1 MSLFQPTIIFPNL
14 LSGDVDGTV
23 DASDDLTITWLIN
36 GSSQMQA
43 WSVIIRKQ
51 GAISNNYVTPNYTG
65 TNPGPYSVEG
75 CPTYGRDNL
84 GDVIP
89 FTVTIPASDITDYTN
104 GSRYNLT
111 LFTWWGEES
120 DPEKS
125 FPYNESTMVAFQT
138 RLMPHFSTVTGYE
151 TTINSREWHF
161 DFLKFSTVNIRYF
174 RWQLF
179 EDVGVDGEHVIGQTI
194 YDTGKVY
201 QSGDLTMD
209 YEGFINGKNYLVQCT
224 CCDRYGREVTSDL
237 YPFSCVYDQVNLEF
251 PITVSALTTGSA
263 IHVEWEGANY
273 MYGRPSGDYSISD
286 DNILTLPNTSDSIT
300 WDSVGS
306 RPFSFAM
313 PWTVLYKGQLLKK
326 DAILWELQTE
336 DASKTFRLRYDMPTR
351 HLILEQ
357 GSSIQSSTMLL
368 DWRPDES
375 GVADYLPVDYQATIS
390 TAFWWTSAT
399 TYRFGIR
406 IEYYTGGLYPSES
419 LYPGEN
425 LYPSDSTILTVEKYT
440 DDMIGTSDAIVAIVL
455 YGAQKC
461 YYIQEMNSSSMTYD
475 IYNAV
480 IMQGNYKPIVNDGVN
495 FNATFTNGLNAG
507 SLYYGNSQFAGW
519 AIYRQ
524 QAGTGI
530 TREIAELPIEAYSF
544 NDYTARTDGT
554 QYVYDIAPIFVAD
567 NNYTNGVAM
576 TSGDPFGILN
586 SNYTILETVFNT
598 DMKCYQLLAEYHFGK
613 NVKTGDVSNNNSPN
627 ILENFTRYPTVQ
639 LSGQNYM
646 SGSVTSLLGTIKV
659 DENGQVTY
667 SDTRT
672 MRDAIFEL
680 STTSNTLF
688 LKTRKGDIF
697 EIRIANPI
705 SISVMEESPTYAQTA
720 SINWVQVDD
729 SVDDYVLSY
738 ES

>member
-1 MSLFQPTIIFPNL
+1 MSLFQPTNIYPNIL
-14 LSGDVDGTV
+14 NGDAEGTV
-23 DASDDLTITWLIN
+23 DANDDLTITWQIN
-36 GSSQMQA
+36 GTSQMTGYSLQITKRGDNA
-43 WSVIIRKQ
+43 VVYSTD
-51 GAISNNYVTPNYTG
+51 GYT
-65 TNPGPYSVEG
+65 TSG
-75 CPTYGRDNL
+75 CPVYGRDNL
-84 GDVIP
+84 GNVLP
-89 FTVTIPASDITDYTN
+89 FSVTIPVSELSNYAN
-104 GSRYNLT
+104 GSNYEINLIMT
-111 LFTWWGEES
+111 WGEIEEGGEEPDEEAYVIVPS
-120 DPEKS
+120 
-125 FPYNESTMVAFQT
+125 VVFQART
-138 RLMPHFSTVTGYE
+138 TPHFSTTTGYV

-161 DFLKFSTVNIRYF
+161 DFLNFSTVNIRYF
-174 RWQLF
+174 RWVLSLNAGTTA
-179 EDVGVDGEHVIGQTI
+179 EPVAGQTI
-194 YDTGKVY
+194 YDTGKIY
-201 QSGDLTMD
+201 QSGDLSLD
-209 YEGFINGKNYLVQCT
+209 YEGFINGQNYVVQCT

-273 MYGRPSGDYSISD
+273 MYGEAHGNYSI
-286 DNILTLPNTSDSIT
+286 DNDLLTLPTTDDYIIWNNLDFTNDWVIAYRGTLIHSNAVLWSASIGT
-300 WDSVGS
+300 GALS
-306 RPFSFAM
+306 
-313 PWTVLYKGQLLKK
+313 
-326 DAILWELQTE
+326 
-336 DASKTFRLRYDMPTR
+336 
-351 HLILEQ
+351 LEY
-357 GSSIQSSTMLL
+357 T
-368 DWRPDES
+368 
-375 GVADYLPVDYQATIS
+375 VADRTLHLMQDGAEVTLQISLSTLIPVDYGAKISCIIAYGSSYSTI
-390 TAFWWTSAT
+390 W
-399 TYRFGIR
+399 IR
-406 IEYYTGGLYPSES
+406 LDEPYGGLYPSET
-419 LYPGEN
+419 LQPDTTI
-425 LYPSDSTILTVEKYT
+425 YPSDSSGTRTRFFTTRSTNINTGTITSLSVHGAQICDFLQEFDTTATYNGVSMLAYVLPRLYH
-440 DDMIGTSDAIVAIVL
+440 GTSYVPV
-455 YGAQKC
+455 YG
-461 YYIQEMNSSSMTYD
+461 NGT
-475 IYNAV
+475 
-480 IMQGNYKPIVNDGVN
+480 N
-495 FNATFTNGLNAG
+495 FSASFQNGLNAG
-507 SLYYGNSQFAGW
+507 SLYYGDSQFAGW

-554 QYVYDIAPIFVAD
+554 QYIYDIAPIFVAD

-586 SNYTILETVFNT
+586 SNYTILETVFNS

-688 LKTRKGDIF
+688 LKTRKGDLF